1 MSLQDAVRLSSTTT
15 SPTSATGALPG
26 TRARAGMTGDPSHAD
41 RRLVF
46 DRRESAV
53 RSYCRGFDRVLTRAR
68 GSVLHDVDGRE
79 YLDFLAGA
87 GSLNYGHNHPALKE
101 ALLSYIEADGIA
113 HSLDL
118 FTTAKQAFLESFER
132 VVLAP
137 RCMDYRLQFTG
148 PTGTNAVEAALKLAR
163 RVTGRQT
170 VIAFTNG
177 FHGVSLGSLAAT
189 GDRSLR
195 MAPYQPLA
203 GVVRMPYDAYLG
215 EGVDTSLLLEKMLDD
230 PSSGL
235 DAPAAILLET
245 VQGEGGLAA
254 ASPKWLRKIASMAR
268 QSGALLIIDDIQAG
282 CGRTGTFF
290 SHEPSGI
297 SPDLIVLSKSLSGYG
312 LPMALVLVR
321 PELDVWE
328 PGQHNGTFRGNAHA
342 FVTAQAS
349 LETFWDTDDL
359 TFAVARRASMITN
372 RLTELAA
379 LVPGARV
386 RGRGMMLGL
395 DVVDAEWG
403 SAIRRACVDG
413 GLLLETCGPR
423 DQVVK
428 VMPPLTIP
436 DELLAGGLDILTDA
450 VRVALETTPPTD
462 LVIDVRR

>member
-1 MSLQDAVRLSSTTT
+1 MSLQDAIRLSSTT
-15 SPTSATGALPG
+15 SPTGPTGAVPG
-26 TRARAGMTGDPSHAD
+26 TRARAGRTGDPGHAD
-41 RRLVF
+41 RRRVF
-46 DRRESAV
+46 DRRESQV
-53 RSYCRGFDRVLTRAR
+53 RSYCRGFDRVLTRGQ
-68 GSVLHDVDGRE
+68 GSVLHDVDGRQ

-87 GSLNYGHNHPALKE
+87 GSLNYGHNHPVLKE
-101 ALLSYIEADGIA
+101 ALLSYIESDGVA

-118 FTTAKQAFLESFER
+118 FTMAKQAFLESFER

-137 RCMDYRLQFTG
+137 RGMDHRVQFTG

-163 RVTGRQT
+163 QVTGRQT
-170 VIAFTNG
+170 VVAFTNG

-189 GDRSLR
+189 GGRSMR
-195 MAPYQPLA
+195 MAPHQPLA

-254 ASPKWLRKIASMAR
+254 ASPTWLRKIAGLAR
-268 QSGALLIIDDIQAG
+268 QSGAVLIVDDIQAG

-297 SPDLIVLSKSLSGYG
+297 SPDLIALSKSISGYG

-321 PELDVWE
+321 PDLDVWE
-328 PGQHNGTFRGNAHA
+328 PGQHNGTFRGNVHA
-342 FVTAQAS
+342 FVTARAA
-349 LETFWDTDDL
+349 LETFWDDDDL
-359 TFAVARRASMITN
+359 TVAVARRGGMITD
-372 RLTELAA
+372 RLTDLAV
-379 LVPGARV
+379 LIPGARV

-395 DVVDAEWG
+395 DVVDPALA
-403 SAIRRACVDG
+403 SAIRRACMEG

-423 DQVVK
+423 DEVVK
-428 VMPPLTIP
+428 VMAPLTTP
-436 DELLAGGLDILTDA
+436 DELLARGLDILREA
-450 VRVALETTPPTD
+450 VSMALGTSAPTD
-462 LVIDVRR
+462 LVIDIRR